1 MQYQS
6 EVKNPAYAPAVH
18 ELDKWIAETAAAD
31 PPRGGFRFPP
41 ALLSQHSPFR
51 QVAAGLAQCSC
62 HNGLYWAITGVN
74 GPSRSNR
81 VRRMPA
87 AGGVMLWV
95 YVPRGTS
102 LDRIAVTSDAD
113 VPDNAIWFDLVNP
126 DQQEDKI
133 VERKIGVAVPT
144 REEMQEIEVTSR
156 LYVENGARYMTATLM
171 CQSDTD
177 TPKTTPVTFILSG
190 HRLDHRPLRRAA
202 SVHDRRQQARPGLP
216 GRGERR
222 IRPDGPARRGDRSR
236 RRHPGAHRRRG
247 RSGLPR
253 HFRAGGASSK
263 RSHQTILKVIG
274 RKGDLTSKVRESLVS
289 IGRLLLYLANEAD
302 SESMRWAKETRSQ
315 LRGMQRDV
323 QSLSDHAT
331 YLSNKITFLLDAMLG
346 VVFIEQNNIIKIFSI
361 AAVVLM
367 PPTLVASIYGMNF
380 KHMPELDWT
389 LGYPLA
395 ILLMLVAAA
404 LPYFIFK
411 WKKWL

>member
-1 MQYQS
+1 
-6 EVKNPAYAPAVH
+6 
-18 ELDKWIAETAAAD
+18 
-31 PPRGGFRFPP
+31 
-41 ALLSQHSPFR
+41 
-51 QVAAGLAQCSC
+51 
-62 HNGLYWAITGVN
+62 
-74 GPSRSNR
+74 
-81 VRRMPA
+81 
-87 AGGVMLWV
+87 MLWV

-102 LDRIAVTSDAD
+102 LDRISVTSDAD
-113 VPDNAIWFDLVNP
+113 IPDSAVWFDLVNP
-126 DQQEDKI
+126 NSQEDKM
-133 VERKIGVAVPT
+133 VERRVGIAVPT

-190 HRLDHRPLRRAA
+190 HRLITVRYDEPRPFMIVGNKLARTCSPAVNGESVLMDLLDAVIDRAA
-202 SVHDRRQQARPGLP
+202 DILERIGTEVDQVSHDIF
-216 GRGERR
+216 E
-222 IRPDGPARRGDRSR
+222 PD
-236 RRHPGAHRRRG
+236 
-247 RSGLPR
+247 
-253 HFRAGGASSK
+253 AGHT
-263 RSHQTILKVIG
+263 RSHQDILKVIG

-289 IGRLLLYLANEAD
+289 IGRVLLYLANEAD
-302 SESMRWAKETRSQ
+302 NMRWAKETRSQ

-389 LGYPLA
+389 LGYPVA
-395 ILLMLVAAA
+395 IAMMLIAAA